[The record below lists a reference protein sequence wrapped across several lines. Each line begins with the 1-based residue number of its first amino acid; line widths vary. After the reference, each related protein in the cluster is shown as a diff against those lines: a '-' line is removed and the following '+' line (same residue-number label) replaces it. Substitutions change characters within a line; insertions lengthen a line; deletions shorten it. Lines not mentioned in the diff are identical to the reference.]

1 MWLNPQVT
9 SVPASFRPGDHVTDS
24 SKLTVC
30 RGCCCGTGEKH
41 PGIDHE
47 GQLSALREGVGVENV
62 SVANCLDSCDYS
74 NVVVVR
80 PAPPA
85 RTQGARP
92 VWFGGVLTE
101 DATQDILAWV
111 AAGGPGRADMPDGLV
126 TRVIDRKTLPEA
138 DE

>member
-1 MWLNPQVT
+1 M
-9 SVPASFRPGDHVTDS
+9 TDS

-30 RGCCCGTGEKH
+30 RGCCCGTAEKH

-47 GQLSALREGVGVENV
+47 RQLRALREGVGAGNV

-80 PAPPA
+80 PAPSTRA
-85 RTQGARP
+85 QGARP

-101 DATQDILAWV
+101 EATQDILMWI

-126 TRVIDRKTLPEA
+126 ARLIERKTLPDF
-138 DE
+138 DEDPV

>member
-1 MWLNPQVT
+1 M
-9 SVPASFRPGDHVTDS
+9 SYS

-30 RGCCCGTGEKH
+30 RGCCCGTAEKH

-47 GQLSALREGVGVENV
+47 SQLSALRKGVGVENV

-85 RTQGARP
+85 RAQGARP
-92 VWFGGVLTE
+92 VWLGGVLGE
-101 DATQDILAWV
+101 EATQDILAWI
-111 AAGGPGRADMPDGLV
+111 AAGGPGRADMPDSLV
-126 TRVIDRKTLPEA
+126 ARMIDRKTLPEV
-138 DE
+138 DEDAV

>member
-1 MWLNPQVT
+1 M
-9 SVPASFRPGDHVTDS
+9 TDS
-24 SKLTVC
+24 SKVTVC
-30 RGCCCGTGEKH
+30 RGCCCGTAEKH

-47 GQLSALREGVGVENV
+47 RQLRALREGVGTGNI

-85 RTQGARP
+85 RARGARP

-101 DATQDILAWV
+101 EATQDILRWI

-126 TRVIDRKTLPEA
+126 ARLIDRKTLSDV
-138 DE
+138 DEDPV